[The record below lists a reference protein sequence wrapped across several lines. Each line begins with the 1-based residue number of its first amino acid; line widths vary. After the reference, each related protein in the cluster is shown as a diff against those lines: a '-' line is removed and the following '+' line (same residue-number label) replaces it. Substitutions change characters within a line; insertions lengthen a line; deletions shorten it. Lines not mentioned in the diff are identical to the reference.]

1 MYSCEEISI
10 IEKYQY
16 FIRLCFT
23 TININIKKKRKKN
36 TKILCQVLLDDIL
49 YVQKIFL
56 LCDYI

>member
-23 TININIKKKRKKN
+23 TININIKKKKKKKYEN
-36 TKILCQVLLDDIL
+36 SMPSAIG
-49 YVQKIFL
+49 
-56 LCDYI
+56 